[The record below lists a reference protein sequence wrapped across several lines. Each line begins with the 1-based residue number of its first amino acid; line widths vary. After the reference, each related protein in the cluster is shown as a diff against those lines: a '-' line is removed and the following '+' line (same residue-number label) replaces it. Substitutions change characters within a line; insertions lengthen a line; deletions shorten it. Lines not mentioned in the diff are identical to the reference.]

1 MEDIRFPGLMR
12 CLLAVCGPC
21 VLGFCWTEVAHAE
34 ALWKRH
40 QPEQGLLFY
49 DTQARRVGDL
59 LTVVVRED
67 SNVRN
72 QDNRGLGKKTS
83 AKGLFKF
90 GAKSDGGFSTQASE
104 GELDS
109 ELQSNR
115 SFDGKSSFRSQRAFN
130 DRVTV
135 TVIDVLPNGN
145 LVFRG
150 CRKILIEGDQR
161 TLVVTGIVRP
171 FDVAADNTVNSR
183 LVADLHMNYE
193 GHGGEEGFIR
203 QGWLGRTANKVWPF

>member
-12 CLLAVCGPC
+12 QILATCGPC
-21 VLGFCWTEVAHAE
+21 VLGLCLTDAAHGE

-40 QPEQGLLFY
+40 QPEQGFLFY

-59 LTVVVRED
+59 LTIVVRED
-67 SNVRN
+67 SNVKN

-83 AKGLFKF
+83 MMSLFKF
-90 GAKSDGGFSTQASE
+90 GAKSDGGFATQTSE
-104 GELDS
+104 GELDT

-115 SFDGKSSFRSQRAFN
+115 SFDGKSSFRSQRAFS

-150 CRKILIEGDQR
+150 CRQIHIEGDQR

-171 FDVAADNTVNSR
+171 FDVSADNTVNSR

-193 GHGGEEGFIR
+193 GHGAEEGFIR

>member
-1 MEDIRFPGLMR
+1 MEDIRSLRLLR
-12 CLLAVCGPC
+12 CLLAVCGLC
-21 VLGFCWTEVAHAE
+21 VLGLCWTESAHAE

-83 AKGLFKF
+83 EKSLFKF

-104 GELDS
+104 SELDTAL
-109 ELQSNR
+109 ESNR
-115 SFDGKSSFRSQRAFN
+115 SFDGKSSYRSQRAFN

>member
-1 MEDIRFPGLMR
+1 MDDIRFPRLTQRLLVVCAQCMLSF
-12 CLLAVCGPC
+12 CL
-21 VLGFCWTEVAHAE
+21 TEAAHAE

-83 AKGLFKF
+83 MKSLLKF
-90 GAKSDGGFSTQASE
+90 GAKTDGGFATQASE
-104 GELDS
+104 GEMDS
-109 ELQSNR
+109 ELESNR

-150 CRKILIEGDQR
+150 CRQILIEGDQR

>member
-1 MEDIRFPGLMR
+1 MEDIHFSRLLR
-12 CLLAVCGPC
+12 CLLAACGPC
-21 VLGFCWTEVAHAE
+21 VLGLGWTEVVHAE

-40 QPEQGLLFY
+40 QPQQGLLFY
-49 DTQARRVGDL
+49 DTQARQVGDL
-59 LTVVVRED
+59 LTVVIRED

-83 AKGLFKF
+83 MKSLLKF
-90 GAKSDGGFSTQASE
+90 GAKSDGGFATQASE
-104 GELDS
+104 GEVDT
-109 ELQSNR
+109 ELESNR
-115 SFDGKSSFRSQRAFN
+115 SFDGKSSFRSQRAFD

-150 CRKILIEGDQR
+150 CRTIHIEGDLR

-171 FDVAADNTVNSR
+171 FDVSADNTVNSR
-183 LVADLHMNYE
+183 LVADLRMDYE
-193 GHGGEEGFIR
+193 GQGGEEGFIR
-203 QGWLGRTANKVWPF
+203 QGWLGRTANKIWPF

>member
-12 CLLAVCGPC
+12 GILAACGPC
-21 VLGFCWTEVAHAE
+21 VLGLCITEAARAE
-34 ALWKRH
+34 ALWERH
-40 QPEQGLLFY
+40 QPEQGFLFY
-49 DTQARRVGDL
+49 DTQARLVGDL

-67 SNVRN
+67 SNVKN

-83 AKGLFKF
+83 MKSLLKF
-90 GAKSDGGFSTQASE
+90 GAKSDGGFATQASS
-104 GELDS
+104 GEVDS
-109 ELQSNR
+109 ELQSDRN
-115 SFDGKSSFRSQRAFN
+115 FDGKSSFRSQRAFN

-150 CRKILIEGDQR
+150 CRQIFIEGDQR

-171 FDVAADNTVNSR
+171 FDVAPDNSVNTR
-183 LVADLHMNYE
+183 LVSDLHMNYE
-193 GHGGEEGFIR
+193 GQGGEQGFIR
-203 QGWLGRTANKVWPF
+203 QGWMGRAANKVWPF

>member
-1 MEDIRFPGLMR
+1 MEDIRILGLMR

-21 VLGFCWTEVAHAE
+21 VLGFCWTEAAHAE

-83 AKGLFKF
+83 MKSLFKF

-104 GELDS
+104 GEMDS
-109 ELQSNR
+109 SPLSVGTLTWRSLAIGHRKRDMTLSGTSSSTMASNIR
-115 SFDGKSSFRSQRAFN
+115 
-130 DRVTV
+130 
-135 TVIDVLPNGN
+135 LP
-145 LVFRG
+145 R
-150 CRKILIEGDQR
+150 
-161 TLVVTGIVRP
+161 
-171 FDVAADNTVNSR
+171 
-183 LVADLHMNYE
+183 
-193 GHGGEEGFIR
+193 
-203 QGWLGRTANKVWPF
+203 

>member
-1 MEDIRFPGLMR
+1 MEDIRFSKLVR
-12 CLLAVCGPC
+12 HLLVVCGPC
-21 VLGFCWTEVAHAE
+21 VLGICGTDAAHAE
-34 ALWKRH
+34 ALWERR

-67 SNVRN
+67 SNVKN

-83 AKGLFKF
+83 VKSLFNL
-90 GAKSDGGFSTQASE
+90 GAKSDGGLATQASAA
-104 GELDS
+104 ELDA

-150 CRKILIEGDQR
+150 CRDILIEGDQR
-161 TLVVTGIVRP
+161 RLVVTGVVRS
-171 FDVAADNTVNSR
+171 FDVSADNTVNSR

-193 GHGGEEGFIR
+193 GQGAEEGFIR
-203 QGWLGRTANKVWPF
+203 QGWLGRKANRVWPF

>member
-1 MEDIRFPGLMR
+1 MEDNRFPGLMR
-12 CLLAVCGPC
+12 CLLAVCGLC
-21 VLGFCWTEVAHAE
+21 VLGLCGTEAAHAE

-90 GAKSDGGFSTQASE
+90 GAKSDGGFATQASE
-104 GELDS
+104 SELDS